1 MEKDEFLH
9 IIERQIYNQ
18 LNTRNLDKTLEFLE
32 FETIEAKHI
41 DYEKVIEEDR
51 RQQYINNELTGSKRS
66 D

>member
-1 MEKDEFLH
+1 MNFSIF